1 MGILIVPSAFADHL
15 SDLEAEVKSQTDI
28 GTVMIEKSEY
38 RIAPRETLYVKIFG
52 EIDMDNIVNLPIDY
66 TKFVSFETT
75 NPDGTKFITEVGKTQ
90 TGYFENR
97 IPITYHVRGDSSP
110 FGQYQVYVTY
120 KGNSLGDLTFS
131 VVDKAEAEAADQA
144 AAQAAAEAKAAAQ
157 VAAAQA
163 AAEAKA
169 AAQAAAEAEAAY
181 QAAAEARAEAAQVA
195 AEAAAEA
202 RAEAAQAAVEA
213 KVAVETKAAT
223 SQTAAAIIVLAII
236 AIIIVVIAI
245 ITKKSRKNQVDQIK
259 QTNDTMS
266 AHIEMTEEHNRW
278 RNTSKPAKEE
288 PKEEEGVMF
297 CTNCGNRLTKAGAK
311 FCKKCGSAQ

>member
-131 VVDKAEAEAADQA
+131 VVDKAEAEAADQ
-144 AAQAAAEAKAAAQ
+144 
-157 VAAAQA
+157 AAAQA